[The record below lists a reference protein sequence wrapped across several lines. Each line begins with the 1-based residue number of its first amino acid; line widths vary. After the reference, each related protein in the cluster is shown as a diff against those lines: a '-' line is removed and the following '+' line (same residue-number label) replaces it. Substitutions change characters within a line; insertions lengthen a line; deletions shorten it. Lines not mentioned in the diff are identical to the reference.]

1 MCVSRVHYNHRSSAD
16 AFPRLPVQVG
26 TAAIRDD
33 SNGEHFMCMFGVADH
48 ATVVNRTRFDKRK
61 CVVAPE
67 PWQGQLSYR
76 SDHVLRPPNPP
87 VLKSYSRLLYRRRT
101 PKPAPREETSPG
113 NHLTRTRTGIA
124 GTACRGS
131 PKLPAGA
138 GDMCGIGHAVA
149 ASFDPCHR

>member
-33 SNGEHFMCMFGVADH
+33 SNGERFMCMFGVADH

-67 PWQGQLSYR
+67 PWHGQLSYR
-76 SDHVLRPPNPP
+76 SDHVLALQIPQFPSPT
-87 VLKSYSRLLYRRRT
+87 VVYCIVDGRR
-101 PKPAPREETSPG
+101 S
-113 NHLTRTRTGIA
+113 
-124 GTACRGS
+124 
-131 PKLPAGA
+131 
-138 GDMCGIGHAVA
+138 
-149 ASFDPCHR
+149 